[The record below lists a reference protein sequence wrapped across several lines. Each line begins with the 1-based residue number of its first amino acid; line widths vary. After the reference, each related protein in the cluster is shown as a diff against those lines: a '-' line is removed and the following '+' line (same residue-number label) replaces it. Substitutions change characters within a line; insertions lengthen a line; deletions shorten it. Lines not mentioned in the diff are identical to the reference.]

1 MFKSKQAIPR
11 DGWTLSILAAFLLV
25 SLDVAAE
32 IAPSPPSTHN
42 VWTTAR
48 KVGVGTAFEK
58 PSKVWFTLADGM
70 VTEVY
75 WPQIDMAQV
84 TDLQFLVT
92 DGSTWFD
99 EEKKD
104 TSHKVE
110 YLDDRSLAYRLIN
123 TDPDGRYVI
132 TKEIVT
138 DPERDSLVMHVT
150 FDPKVNG
157 LKLYLLLNP
166 AASNT
171 GLYDYAEAKPDTLY
185 AWDDRIKFASGDP
198 EVGQVQALI
207 GSMPFKK
214 VSAGFVGFTDCWQD
228 LHADFTMNWTYDS
241 ASNGNVALTAQLDVP
256 ETTGA
261 KNFDLVLGFA
271 RDKADAESVV
281 PPSRA
286 KECSAFLRC
295 YNPEISQC

>member
-1 MFKSKQAIPR
+1 MNKFN
-11 DGWTLSILAAFLLV
+11 WTLHGARRLLLLAAISFLTPTL
-25 SLDVAAE
+25 ARAE
-32 IAPSPPSTHN
+32 AAPSPPFTHN

-48 KVGVGTAFEK
+48 KAGVGTAFEK
-58 PSKVWFTLADGM
+58 PSKVWFTLADGI

-104 TSHKVE
+104 TTHKVE
-110 YLDDRSLAYRLIN
+110 YLDDRSLAYRLTN

-132 TKEIVT
+132 IKEIVT

-150 FDPKVNG
+150 FEPKVNG
-157 LKLYLLLNP
+157 VKLYLLLNP

-171 GLYDYAEAKPDTLY
+171 GLYDYAEANADALY
-185 AWDDRIKFASGDP
+185 AWDDRIKFAGGNP

-207 GSMPFKK
+207 GSVPFKK
-214 VSAGFVGFTDCWQD
+214 VSAGFVGFSDGWQD
-228 LHADFTMNWTYDS
+228 LHSDFTMNWTYDS
-241 ASNGNVALTAQLDVP
+241 ASNGNVALTAQLDLP

-261 KNFDLVLGFA
+261 K
-271 RDKADAESVV
+271 
-281 PPSRA
+281 
-286 KECSAFLRC
+286 
-295 YNPEISQC
+295 